1 MRSIQYLIAIVL
13 ITCAK
18 LSWASE
24 PLIDQVRGELKDSL
38 YPIDSII
45 PGYKR
50 PSHAAPRLAVAEF
63 RISSSHLHDWSQ
75 AISEVLRFRIQ
86 YVPNVRLYMPAA
98 QFITTDARV
107 EDGPDRPL
115 LTAQQHF
122 RNLNQFLG
130 IETVLT
136 GSIVQNESVFTFE
149 TELVDAQSGEINS
162 QKSWRF
168 ESHELAEVLIQVV
181 DWVYQSLGVGLSEEE
196 RNYIADRNTLKN
208 EAIEAFT
215 QHYAQISSLGAPL
228 KRDLLDRLQTQYPDF
243 ALLAPY
249 VLRYRV
255 YARNHEEAYKNIE
268 MYDRL
273 LTTHAGNAGVEL
285 GTYMALD
292 ISVMPKH
299 EVAARLKKMNKLVRL
314 NPHDPSMMIELASA
328 LLSNGISVDA
338 IAILLEATERWPDNY
353 RLWWTLGWAVNRHAW
368 QVRGNSYW
376 RDVPESAKGLFMS
389 LTRIADSII
398 DRALELN
405 QYNPHLWDMKI
416 NSLGGVDGYS
426 AQLLEVFDKAVAVG
440 PELETIYANALNFSG
455 ENWQGNARARR
466 HIIETAE
473 KNNPDAAWVARMRS
487 RHAKDF
493 ERPDVSQSIS
503 KLERYFW
510 DYYQHPDFW
519 KFVAAATLVLL
530 WLVYAFGKWAG
541 RRETELEEEFDHDG
555 HRSYTDLYKDR
566 RE

>member
-405 QYNPHLWDMKI
+405 QYNPHLKRI
-416 NSLGGVDGYS
+416 
-426 AQLLEVFDKAVAVG
+426 F
-440 PELETIYANALNFSG
+440 F
-455 ENWQGNARARR
+455 
-466 HIIETAE
+466 
-473 KNNPDAAWVARMRS
+473 
-487 RHAKDF
+487 
-493 ERPDVSQSIS
+493 
-503 KLERYFW
+503 
-510 DYYQHPDFW
+510 
-519 KFVAAATLVLL
+519 
-530 WLVYAFGKWAG
+530 
-541 RRETELEEEFDHDG
+541 
-555 HRSYTDLYKDR
+555 
-566 RE
+566 